1 MAIAGYYGAPET
13 AGAVN
18 CPSRRGEGEGREGG
32 SRRVFVDLRQYSR
45 TNLYICCAF
54 FGLLLCPFCCF
65 EVHVGLQNVLSNPV
79 LNVLES

>member
-1 MAIAGYYGAPET
+1 MEPLRRQGLST
-13 AGAVN
+13 AHLGVE
-18 CPSRRGEGEGREGG
+18 RVRGERGG

-54 FGLLLCPFCCF
+54 CGLLLCPFCCF
-65 EVHVGLQNVLSNPV
+65 EVYVGIQNVLSNTV